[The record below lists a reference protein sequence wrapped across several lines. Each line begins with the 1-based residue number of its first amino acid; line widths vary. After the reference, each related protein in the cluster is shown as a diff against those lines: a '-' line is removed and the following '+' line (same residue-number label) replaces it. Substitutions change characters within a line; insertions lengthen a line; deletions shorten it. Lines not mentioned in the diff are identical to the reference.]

1 VVENMSAPSRHL
13 FTDVRRFEEL
23 DSTNTWLLE
32 AAHAGLGEGSVVVAD
47 RQSAGRGRLGRSWES
62 PTSSGLLVSV
72 LLRPRIE
79 PGELFAASTL
89 VTLAARE
96 ACHDLAGVTLGAK
109 WPNDLVVDDLKVAGV
124 LAETAGVGTA
134 DLAVVVGIGINVSW
148 PTPGNVADELGA
160 TCLNALAER
169 AVDREALLEALLDAL
184 EARRPGLD
192 DPAGRRALIRELA
205 ACSVTLGRRV
215 RVELAGETF
224 VGTAAELDERGH
236 LLVETEGGRRVVI
249 AADVI
254 HLR

>member
-1 VVENMSAPSRHL
+1 VSPTPRRL

-32 AAHAGLGEGSVVVAD
+32 AAGSGLSEGVVVVAD

-62 PTSSGLLVSV
+62 PARSGLLLSV

-79 PGELFAASTL
+79 PVELFAASTL
-89 VTLAARE
+89 VALAARD
-96 ACHDLAGVTLGAK
+96 ACQAVAGVVLGAK
-109 WPNDLVVDDLKVAGV
+109 WPNDLVADDLKVAGV
-124 LAETAGVGTA
+124 LAETSGVGTP

-148 PTPGNVADELGA
+148 PMPGTGADELRA
-160 TCLNALAER
+160 TCLDALAGR
-169 AVDREALLEALLDAL
+169 AIDREALLDALLDAL
-184 EARRPGLD
+184 EARRPRLD
-192 DPAGRRALIRELA
+192 DPAGRRELVRELA
-205 ACSVTLGRRV
+205 SCTVTLGRSV

-224 VGTAAELDERGH
+224 VGTASELDDQGH
-236 LLVETEGGRRVVI
+236 LLVETEAGRRVVT

>member
-1 VVENMSAPSRHL
+1 VSPTSRHL

-23 DSTNTWLLE
+23 GSTNTWLVE
-32 AAHAGLGEGSVVVAD
+32 AARTGLPEGSVVVAD

-62 PTSSGLLVSV
+62 PASSGLLVSV

-79 PGELFAASTL
+79 PAELFAASTL
-89 VTLAARE
+89 VTLAARQ
-96 ACHDLAGVTLGAK
+96 ACQDVSGVTLGAK
-109 WPNDLVVDDLKVAGV
+109 WPNDLVFDDLKIAGV
-124 LAETAGVGTA
+124 LAETAGIGTA

-148 PTPGNVADELGA
+148 PTPGTGPDDLAA
-160 TCLNALAER
+160 TCLNALAGR
-169 AVDREALLEALLDAL
+169 TIDREALLEALLDAL

-192 DPAGRRALIRELA
+192 HSAGRRALLRELA
-205 ACSVTLGRRV
+205 GCTVTLGRQV

-224 VGTAAELDERGH
+224 VGTAADLDDRGH
-236 LLVETEGGRRVVI
+236 LLVETGGGRRVVT